1 MQAEQRDDDLLLI
14 ELYAERRPILR
25 ALERTYMRADWRSA
39 EAIEQR
45 AGMWPALDEIN
56 RRIYRRK
63 AEIRREVHD

>member
-1 MQAEQRDDDLLLI
+1 MDRNEDVYLA

-56 RRIYRRK
+56 RRIWRRK
-63 AEIRREVHD
+63 QELKQETSE